1 MIIYDIEAFLN
12 RKKKIIF
19 ALLPVFPRKNL
30 FFCLVAHLNDDFSY
44 EFSTPVKCALME
56 LIA

>member
-12 RKKKIIF
+12 RKKKIYF
-19 ALLPVFPRKNL
+19 VLFPVFPRKNY
-30 FFCLVAHLNDDFSY
+30 FSCLVAHLKDDFSN